1 MGLPSFKPLLHCNAD
16 GGDWENF
23 DLFDLGF
30 TVSAIIDGNLTV
42 CGGNP
47 FFSFEFQLLELLK
60 SGRNSLN
67 LKERTDQNLNG

>member
-1 MGLPSFKPLLHCNAD
+1 MELPSFKPLLHCNAD

-42 CGGNP
+42 CGD
-47 FFSFEFQLLELLK
+47 
-60 SGRNSLN
+60 N
-67 LKERTDQNLNG
+67 LF

>member
-42 CGGNP
+42 CGGNL
-47 FFSFEFQLLELLK
+47 FLVLNFSSWNF
-60 SGRNSLN
+60 
-67 LKERTDQNLNG
+67 